1 MAEPEQQQ
9 DAPRERPRVPEFA
22 IARDGTWFHRGSAVK
37 REALVRLLA
46 GLLRRQGDVHVLQ
59 TPEQRI
65 RVEVEDA
72 PFVAVDLEVL
82 NPGPQQ
88 ELEFR
93 LAHGERVRLDAA
105 HPLTMR
111 SEGGEDDAPR
121 PYLLL
126 EGGLEALLHRNV
138 FYRLVDLAVCE
149 PVAGRLGVH
158 SGGIF
163 FPLE

>member
-1 MAEPEQQQ
+1 MTGPEQA
-9 DAPRERPRVPEFA
+9 DAPREKPRVPEFA

-46 GLLRRQGDVHVLQ
+46 GLLRRQGDTYVLQ

-72 PFVAVDLEVL
+72 PFVAVALEVHD
-82 NPGPQQ
+82 PGPAQ
-88 ELEFR
+88 ELEFT
-93 LAHGERVRLDAA
+93 LAHGDRVRLDPA
-105 HPLTMR
+105 HPLRMR
-111 SEGGEDDAPR
+111 GGSGEDCAPR
-121 PYLLL
+121 PYLQLD
-126 EGGLEALLHRNV
+126 GGLEALVNRNV

-149 PVAGRLGVH
+149 PADGRLGVR
-158 SGGIF
+158 SGGAF